1 MSDLLNKYIS
11 AHDRLITA
19 MTQYY
24 KLHERW
30 LGKQNLDQTQDLRKV
45 LKHMRLAIKEME
57 VTAMARTKE
66 VKELRRIQKENK
78 NVNINSNQ

>member
-45 LKHMRLAIKEME
+45 LKQMRLAIKEME

-78 NVNINSNQ
+78 NDNINSNQ

>member
-45 LKHMRLAIKEME
+45 LKQMRLAIKERE

-78 NVNINSNQ
+78 NDNINSNQ

>member
-1 MSDLLNKYIS
+1 MSELLNKYIT

-30 LGKQNLDQTQDLRKV
+30 LAKSNLDQTQDLRKV
-45 LKHMRLAIKEME
+45 LKQMRLAIKDME
-57 VTAMARTKE
+57 VSAMARTKE

-78 NVNINSNQ
+78 NDNINPNQ